1 MNEFL
6 KVMKALSDANRVK
19 ILIALQQ
26 RSMCVC
32 ELQRLLD
39 IPQPTVSKHLKV
51 LESCGLLR
59 RSKDGLWVNY
69 SIVKGSRRP
78 YVSILLAGL
87 QHWLEDDPQLIEMHE
102 KIPQIDRCAIVSE
115 RAETERR
122 AGAIER

>member
-1 MNEFL
+1 MDEFL
-6 KVMKALSDANRVK
+6 KVMKALSDINRVK
-19 ILIALQQ
+19 ILKALQQ

-39 IPQPTVSKHLKV
+39 VPQPTVSKHLKI

-87 QHWLEDDPQLIEMHE
+87 QHWLEDDPEILEMRE
-102 KIPQIDRCAIVSE
+102 KIPQIDRCAIVGE
-115 RAETERR
+115 RAETEKS
-122 AGAIER
+122 ADGMEA

>member
-1 MNEFL
+1 MDEFL
-6 KVMKALSDANRVK
+6 KVMKALSDINRVK
-19 ILIALQQ
+19 ILKALQQ

-39 IPQPTVSKHLKV
+39 IPQPTVSKHLKI
-51 LESCGLLR
+51 LEVCGLLR

-87 QHWLEDDPQLIEMHE
+87 QHWLEDDPEIIEMRN
-102 KIPQIDRCAIVSE
+102 KIPQIDRCAIASE
-115 RAETERR
+115 RTETEKS
-122 AGAIER
+122 ATTIKG